1 MAPSIFYVHNVIKAQ
16 RFFTPP
22 SSPLPLPTGR
32 QACEK
37 GRGEGNLPPF
47 LIELKNGLVSSFDLI
62 YDRVELNH
70 DIRGEYNE
78 NEND

>member
-1 MAPSIFYVHNVIKAQ
+1 V
-16 RFFTPP
+16 
-22 SSPLPLPTGR
+22 
-32 QACEK
+32 K

-62 YDRVELNH
+62 YDRYEINH
-70 DIRGEYNE
+70 GIRGEYNE